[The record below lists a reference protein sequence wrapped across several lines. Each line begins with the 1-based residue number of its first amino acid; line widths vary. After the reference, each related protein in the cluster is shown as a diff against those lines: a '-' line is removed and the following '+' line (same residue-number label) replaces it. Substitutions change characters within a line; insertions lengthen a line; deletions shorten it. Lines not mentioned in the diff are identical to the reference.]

1 MLETVIL
8 LILAY
13 LIYFYLY
20 SAKIIWEY
28 LDQIIKDGLKEGEI
42 EEAKELSA
50 NRSLKMSDLKK
61 AWVIIRHYEQSK
73 RKSILK
79 GKFNVK

>member
-8 LILAY
+8 TLAY

-20 SAKIIWEY
+20 SSKIIWEY
-28 LDQIIKDGLKEGEI
+28 LDQIIKNGLTEEEI

-50 NRSLKMSDLKK
+50 NRSLKLSDLKK
-61 AWVIIRHYEQSK
+61 AWVIIRRYERSK

-79 GKFNVK
+79 RKI

>member
-8 LILAY
+8 TLAY
-13 LIYFYLY
+13 LIYLYLY
-20 SAKIIWEY
+20 SSKIIWEY
-28 LDQIIKDGLKEGEI
+28 LDQIIKNGLTEEEI
-42 EEAKELSA
+42 EGAKELSA
-50 NRSLKMSDLKK
+50 NRSLKISDLKK
-61 AWVIIRHYEQSK
+61 AWVIIRRYEKSN